1 MNIVKRAGEIGIIPV
16 VAIAKLEDALPL
28 AEALLEGGLPCAE
41 ITFRTEA
48 AAEAIARI
56 RSRFPE
62 ILLGAGTVLTTEQA
76 ETAIGAGAEFIVS
89 PGTNLTVVDYCLS
102 KGVTIFPGACTPTE
116 IEMVLSKGID
126 ALKFF
131 PAEPMGGVKFLQAI
145 CAPYRHVRFIPTGG
159 IDTRNIG
166 QYLALPQV
174 VACGGSWMVKPELF
188 EAGDF
193 TKVKQLAGEAAA
205 LARESRGVRI
215 RISTASGSKWGVCC
229 E

>member
-1 MNIVKRAGEIGIIPV
+1 MSIVERAQGIGIVPV
-16 VAIAKLEDALPL
+16 VSIPKLEDALPL

-41 ITFRTEA
+41 ITFRTAA

-56 RSRFPE
+56 RLRFPE
-62 ILLGAGTVLTTEQA
+62 ILLGAGTVLTIEQA
-76 ETAIGAGAEFIVS
+76 ETAISAGAQFIVS

-102 KGVTIFPGACTPTE
+102 KGFTIFPGVCTPTE
-116 IEMVLSKGID
+116 IEMALSKGVD
-126 ALKFF
+126 VVKFF

-145 CAPYRHVRFIPTGG
+145 CAPYRQVRFMPTGG
-159 IDTRNIG
+159 IDTRNID

-193 TKVKQLAGEAAA
+193 TTVKQLAGEAAS
-205 LARESRGVRI
+205 LVRELRG
-215 RISTASGSKWGVCC
+215 A
-229 E
+229 

>member
-1 MNIVKRAGEIGIIPV
+1 MNITERVRQIGIVPV
-16 VAIAKLEDALPL
+16 VSVPKPEHAAPL
-28 AEALLEGGLPCAE
+28 AEALLEGGLACAE
-41 ITFRTEA
+41 ITFRTAA
-48 AAEAIARI
+48 AAEAIAQI

-76 ETAIGAGAEFIVS
+76 ETAINAGAEYIVS
-89 PGTNLTVVDYCLS
+89 PGTNPAVVEYCLA
-102 KGVTIFPGACTPTE
+102 KGVTIFPGVCTPTE
-116 IEMVLSKGID
+116 IEMALSRGVD

-145 CAPYRHVRFIPTGG
+145 CAPYRNVRFIPTGG
-159 IDTRNIG
+159 IDTKNIG

-193 TKVKQLAGEAAA
+193 AKVKQLAAEAVA
-205 LARESRGVRI
+205 LVRELRSN
-215 RISTASGSKWGVCC
+215 
-229 E
+229 

>member
-1 MNIVKRAGEIGIIPV
+1 MTIIERARAIGIIPV
-16 VAIAKLEDALPL
+16 VSIPKLEHALPL

-41 ITFRTEA
+41 ITFRTVA
-48 AAEAIARI
+48 AAEAVARI

-62 ILLGAGTVLTTEQA
+62 IFLGAGTVLTIEQA
-76 ETAIGAGAEFIVS
+76 ETAISAGAEFIVS

-102 KGVTIFPGACTPTE
+102 KGVTIFPGVCTPTE
-116 IEMVLSKGID
+116 VEMALSKGVD
-126 ALKFF
+126 VLKFF

-145 CAPYRHVRFIPTGG
+145 CAPYGNVRFIPTGG
-159 IDTRNIG
+159 IDTKNIG

-193 TKVKQLAGEAAA
+193 AKVKQLTAEAVA
-205 LARESRGVRI
+205 LARELRGVRN
-215 RISTASGSKWGVCC
+215 
-229 E
+229 